1 MLSRVI
7 IRNFKSIGEEGV
19 DLELK
24 PLTILVGPNGGGK
37 SSIVEGILLSWTGGG
52 MQNGNVMA
60 PWLGEE
66 LPPDLLLYKRKGD
79 SSAYVSLIFR
89 NSYSNQMAPRFTY
102 TLRLDNAQYRWGLLP
117 LEDGSF
123 QEPPPETMPSDVW
136 QRFREESESRYM
148 VNRDRVSY
156 ISGTRGMVTL
166 REFVS
171 GEIPP
176 STGIHGEYLL
186 AYLSKMFG
194 SNEHRT
200 VALTIRRWAERF
212 GISSL
217 AAGMRSQSGAGADYV
232 EPDLGATLQL
242 ALASTG
248 ARQILTV
255 IAQLFGAE
263 PDSLI
268 MIEEPEISLHPE
280 AQVKLVEMFAEAID
294 EGKQVIITTHSHY
307 LLLALTNVI
316 QRELLKAEDVAVC
329 EVKKE
334 KERGTTAKRLPITQD
349 GIIKGWV
356 SSFAK
361 VDSRLLKGRLKQSSR
376 TGA

>member
-1 MLSRVI
+1 
-7 IRNFKSIGEEGV
+7 
-19 DLELK
+19 
-24 PLTILVGPNGGGK
+24 
-37 SSIVEGILLSWTGGG
+37 
-52 MQNGNVMA
+52 
-60 PWLGEE
+60 
-66 LPPDLLLYKRKGD
+66 
-79 SSAYVSLIFR
+79 
-89 NSYSNQMAPRFTY
+89 
-102 TLRLDNAQYRWGLLP
+102 
-117 LEDGSF
+117 
-123 QEPPPETMPSDVW
+123 
-136 QRFREESESRYM
+136 
-148 VNRDRVSY
+148 
-156 ISGTRGMVTL
+156 
-166 REFVS
+166 
-171 GEIPP
+171 
-176 STGIHGEYLL
+176 
-186 AYLSKMFG
+186 MFG

-263 PDSLI
+263 PGSLI